1 MSTEN
6 EKPVKRTK
14 DDFVEV
20 MSFYM
25 HPYEYIKIYYPKKE
39 PYIRLLKI
47 NGKTKKLSVKDGKD
61 FIELGMRIC
70 KEVRKAEKGYVDMWL
85 LKK

>member
-14 DDFVEV
+14 EDFIDV
-20 MSFYM
+20 MNFYM
-25 HPYEYIKIYYPKKE
+25 HPYGYIDIFYPKKE

-47 NGKTKKLSVKDGKD
+47 GGKTRKLTIGDGKQ
-61 FIELGMRIC
+61 FINLGMIIC
-70 KEVRKAEKGYVDMWL
+70 KEVRKAEKGYINMWL